1 MKEKNRTASLRKK
14 GRARLSPVIKAGGHR
29 LGTEDRVEIED
40 YTLGDCRELSAI
52 VLEALRQRHKEMFI
66 ALESRLSMFLRAEV
80 CLELEGLVAA
90 KYRQVAGEIDDSFH
104 LSLFRADSV
113 TGAGFFGCSTNVALA
128 AVNVL
133 LGGGTGSPKEGKH
146 LTKIEADLFDEV
158 SCEILEGWRNA
169 WQADLEFDPQV
180 FQQEKSVKNVTQCD
194 RLTAVLHAKL
204 SFKIGEI
211 EGSGCLVYPV
221 HMIDSVVRRIEASL
235 ASGEKDGRSLAGQWS
250 AVYGNVP
257 VRPEVKID
265 AGRMTVREFLALK
278 PGAIVPLRH
287 QAMESACMSLA
298 GTGFFC
304 GTYGVDGGRLAL
316 SLTNKI
322 KDL

>member
-194 RLTAVLHAKL
+194 RLTAVLHAKQL
-204 SFKIGEI
+204 
-211 EGSGCLVYPV
+211 
-221 HMIDSVVRRIEASL
+221 
-235 ASGEKDGRSLAGQWS
+235 
-250 AVYGNVP
+250 
-257 VRPEVKID
+257 
-265 AGRMTVREFLALK
+265 
-278 PGAIVPLRH
+278 
-287 QAMESACMSLA
+287 
-298 GTGFFC
+298 
-304 GTYGVDGGRLAL
+304 
-316 SLTNKI
+316 
-322 KDL
+322 